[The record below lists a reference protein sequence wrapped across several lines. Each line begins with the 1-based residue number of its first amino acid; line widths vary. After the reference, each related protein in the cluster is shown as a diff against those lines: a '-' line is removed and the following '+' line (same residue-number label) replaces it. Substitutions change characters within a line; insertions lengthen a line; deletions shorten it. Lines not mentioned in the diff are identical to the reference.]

1 MSVSLAL
8 GRYPGTTVVSS
19 FDTTS
24 GTKCVIF
31 PHQFFNAN
39 SVSSNSQLPR
49 VSADL
54 PHPRLRAL
62 VPQELPS
69 VQMPATNGVTSP
81 PILLPG
87 NYKFGVPIDVYVSPN
102 IHMST
107 YEWPQAYQRSLVPID
122 PTRLLCPWDFP
133 GKNTGMGCH
142 FLLQRIFPTQG
153 LNPGLLHCRQI
164 LYHLS
169 HHGSN

>member
-1 MSVSLAL
+1 MVIIFVFIDVSLAL
-8 GRYPGTTVVSS
+8 GRYPGTTMVSS

-31 PHQFFNAN
+31 PRQFSNAN

-54 PHPRLRAL
+54 PHPRLREGL

-69 VQMPATNGVTSP
+69 VQMPATNGVTSL
-81 PILLPG
+81 PIVIPG
-87 NYKFGVPIDVYVSPN
+87 NYKFGVPIDVYVSPQ
-102 IHMST
+102 IHML
-107 YEWPQAYQRSLVPID
+107 E
-122 PTRLLCPWDFP
+122 PTRLFYPWDFL

-142 FLLQRIFPTQG
+142 FLLQGIFASQR
-153 LNPGLLHCRQI
+153 LNLHPLSPAFICRI
-164 LYHLS
+164 LYH
-169 HHGSN
+169 